1 MIHSLAD
8 TTLKQYDGTFKL
20 WWKFCQEKRVSPFSC
35 TVPDTL
41 SFFQYLLGNTDHL
54 YGSFNSHRSALSLI
68 SSSDLGTNPLIKRYM
83 RGVFHRRPPKPKYDF
98 TWDPEKV
105 LKFLDTPTSSITSL
119 KQLSLKLVTLLA
131 LATGQ
136 RIQTLALVKCS
147 NIFKNE
153 TGIKIFIQDRIKSS
167 TPASCQPCLIIPFFP
182 QRPNL
187 CVASILDKYLDMTKN
202 FRSSDCDSFWLTY
215 QKPHVQH
222 PNKP

>member
-1 MIHSLAD
+1 
-8 TTLKQYDGTFKL
+8 
-20 WWKFCQEKRVSPFSC
+20 
-35 TVPDTL
+35 
-41 SFFQYLLGNTDHL
+41 
-54 YGSFNSHRSALSLI
+54 
-68 SSSDLGTNPLIKRYM
+68 M

-182 QRPNL
+182 QFLVNIPETSRP
-187 CVASILDKYLDMTKN
+187 ASKQTLSRWIKATLSEAGIDTKV
-202 FRSSDCDSFWLTY
+202 FT
-215 QKPHVQH
+215 PHSTRH
-222 PNKP
+222 ASTSAACRKG